1 MSRPEQSPHQRPSP
15 TAREVVARLPEQ
27 EHLRLTNAVGGG
39 LHDARLAA
47 QCLTDPDHHTTSP
60 TQFLAYLTRA
70 IGQLE
75 LAREVM
81 QRELEQ
87 DR

>member
-1 MSRPEQSPHQRPSP
+1 MSSFEPFQQRPGS
-15 TAREVVARLPEQ
+15 TAREVAARLPEPEQ
-27 EHLRLTNAVGGG
+27 RRLTNAVGGG

-47 QCLTDPDHHTTSP
+47 QCLTDPDRHTTSP

-75 LAREVM
+75 LARELV

>member
-1 MSRPEQSPHQRPSP
+1 MSRPEQSPHPPRP
-15 TAREVVARLPEQ
+15 TAREVAGRLPEQ

-47 QCLTDPDHHTTSP
+47 QCLTDPDHHTTGAI
-60 TQFLAYLTRA
+60 QFLAYLTRA

-75 LAREVM
+75 LARELM
-81 QRELEQ
+81 QRELEHN
-87 DR
+87 R